1 MKRRIFVVY
10 LLIFAVAASTS
21 AYGGKPSAPAKPHK
35 PRDRTSEG
43 GQAQIATFAIATQ
56 APGSMTFSVSTSN
69 TGPFALTVT
78 DKCYDSMS
86 ELAWTDDLAVTW
98 DSSTV
103 GHAGPTSPP
112 REMSC
117 VAYVHAVGSDTA
129 LAVLSYVTP

>member
-1 MKRRIFVVY
+1 MKRRLFVLY
-10 LLIFAVAASTS
+10 LLIFVVSASVPAYS
-21 AYGGKPSAPAKPHK
+21 APSPAKPRK
-35 PRDRTSEG
+35 PHNRTSEG

-69 TGPFALTVT
+69 TGPFALAVT

-112 REMSC
+112 WGMSC
-117 VAYVHAVGSDTA
+117 FAYVHAVGSDTP
-129 LAVLSYVTP
+129 LAVLSYIAT